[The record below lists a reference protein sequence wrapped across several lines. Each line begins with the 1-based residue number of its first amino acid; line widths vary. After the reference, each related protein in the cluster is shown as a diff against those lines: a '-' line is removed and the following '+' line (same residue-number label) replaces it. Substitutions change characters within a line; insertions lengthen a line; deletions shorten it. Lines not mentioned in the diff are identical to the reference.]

1 VCWKTTDWRDY
12 NFSVSDA
19 NQELKLFI
27 NFEKII
33 KKEMNTINALLRA
46 LLFATETTNV
56 IKIYTFKGEKFWWV
70 LDSMVF
76 KV

>member
-1 VCWKTTDWRDY
+1 
-12 NFSVSDA
+12 
-19 NQELKLFI
+19 
-27 NFEKII
+27 
-33 KKEMNTINALLRA
+33 MNTINALLRA